1 MVSGDLSA
9 RGYGQPWSHTRS
21 YSNRLNGTLD
31 IKQNRNG
38 AQWFLTDMPQLA
50 QDGSGNIAV
59 ISVINDPLWFDKVG
73 SNYVARYF
81 IQETLAADT
90 GNQQFIFT
98 DTQGRI
104 FKFHDFTVTGKEGQF
119 KSFTDAFG
127 HTNSATYDVNNLLTD
142 YRNTSSAPTSAMAYA
157 YYAGR
162 DKDGRLQYATQQR
175 DTTNIRQT
183 VNDYYITSDTFGSV
197 GHLKTVKLQQWNAG
211 TSAWD
216 DLGTSYYRYYKSGDA
231 HGFAHW
237 LKYVV
242 GPEAYARMLAA
253 QPPITPETATDT
265 QIASYADHYFEYD
278 TSNRV
283 TLEKV
288 KGGLYSY
295 SYTYTASGDTSN
307 NHNH

>member
-1 MVSGDLSA
+1 
-9 RGYGQPWSHTRS
+9 
-21 YSNRLNGTLD
+21 LNGTLE

-59 ISVINDPLWFDKVG
+59 ISVINDPLWFDNISG
-73 SNYVARYF
+73 NYVARYF
-81 IQETLAADT
+81 IKETLVADT
-90 GNQQFIFT
+90 SNQQFIFT

-104 FKFHDFTVTGKEGQF
+104 FKFYDFTVTGLEGQF

-127 HTNSATYDVNNLLTD
+127 HTNNATYDVNNLLSG
-142 YRNTSSAPTSAMAYA
+142 YRNTSSSPASAMAYA
-157 YYAGR
+157 YYAGG

-175 DTTNIRQT
+175 DTANIRQT
-183 VNDYYITSDTFGSV
+183 VNDYFVTGDTFGSV
-197 GHLKTVKLQQWNAG
+197 GDLKTVKLQQWNAG

-231 HGFAHW
+231 HGFAHG

-288 KGGLYSY
+288 KGGL
-295 SYTYTASGDTSN
+295 
-307 NHNH
+307 